1 MQKSRDL
8 PFDMGT
14 TNGGFYA
21 STSGYNA
28 ALSPILH
35 AYWSDLPARYAE
47 GVSKINVWASQ
58 PTWIG
63 NQSFS
68 STDRQRPLYNNC
80 LNIKA
85 QGKMHPVTYTMQ
97 NYNSSVLYSAGMLYM
112 YGVSGSYLNA
122 IPFKP
127 SWNDTDG
134 ASRRA
139 WWSMQPRFE
148 GEFQALN
155 FLYEL
160 KDFKDIAKH
169 LTRFSLSGIRANLAS
184 VKKTIRRAERR
195 AMSNSPVKQALE
207 LTNAATKTAA
217 EVVLTKNF
225 AIDPTVRDVVTLHGQ
240 LVQLVEQ
247 VQSEFFER
255 GKDIQSSH
263 YTEIL
268 SETQSLVPGSRNNY
282 WKGVGTRQVVKFTAT
297 MQYTYEYKVR
307 NWIDALKR
315 YYGLN
320 VNASVVWNALPFTF
334 LVDYFL
340 KVGQAIDFMQTDPNV
355 SLRQVQYCE
364 SLLSTASSGTHYLG
378 GNGESACFINGKPST
393 YGQIIS
399 GYEGTWYQRI
409 VKHPNKGAALPRL
422 SLPSSKQM
430 GNCVALL
437 RVMW

>member
-8 PFDMGT
+8 PFDMGANGGGYYAT
-14 TNGGFYA
+14 TNG
-21 STSGYNA
+21 YNSVV
-28 ALSPILH
+28 SPELH
-35 AYWSDLPARYAE
+35 SYWLDLPARYLE
-47 GVSKINVWASQ
+47 GVSLINNYATQ
-58 PTWIG
+58 PSWFG

-68 STDRQRPLYNNC
+68 STERQRPLFNSC

-85 QGKMHPVTYTMQ
+85 QGKMYPVTYTMESTRA
-97 NYNSSVLYSAGMLYM
+97 NSYNAGMLYQ

-122 IPFKP
+122 IPFQP
-127 SWNDTDG
+127 DWNDADG

-155 FLYEL
+155 FIYEL

-169 LTRFSLSGIRANLAS
+169 LSKFSIKNVRANLVS
-184 VKKTIRRAERR
+184 VKRKLDWAARRLASGN
-195 AMSNSPVKQALE
+195 APKQAYE
-207 LTNAATKTAA
+207 LVKGATGVAA

-225 AIDPTVRDVVTLHGQ
+225 AVDPTVRDVVTLHGQ
-240 LVQLVEQ
+240 LAQLVQQ
-247 VQSEFFER
+247 VQQEFFDR
-255 GKDIQSSH
+255 GKDVQSSH

-268 SETQSLVPGSRNNY
+268 SETQSLVPGTRNNY
-282 WKGVGTRQVVKFTAT
+282 WKGVGTVQVVKFTAT
-297 MQYTYEYKVR
+297 MQYLYDYKVR
-307 NWIDALKR
+307 DWIDALKR

-320 VNASVVWNALPFTF
+320 VNAEVVWNALPFTF

-340 KVGQAIDFMQTDPNV
+340 KVGQAIGYMQTDPNV

-378 GNGESACFINGKPST
+378 GTGDSCALINGTAASSGRLIT
-393 YGQIIS
+393 

-409 VKHPNKGAALPRL
+409 VKNPNKGAALPRF
-422 SLPSSKQM
+422 SLPSTKQI
-430 GNCVALL
+430 GNIAALL